1 LEEEISQIRD
11 ESEAAMRR
19 IKDLRCELK
28 RETVNAEQ
36 REEETNE
43 TESVVLPECKKV
55 CAESMLAPAHARKKL
70 DETTEILR
78 GEKARLETL
87 DSAELKQFTTAVKDL
102 KDVELSQT
110 RKLNAIESE
119 YDAASS
125 RLSEAKHRFDF
136 ESSRKE
142 EEKKNLRLATQRNE
156 GDVQLLFEEAKD
168 IEKSVLRACQRE
180 DGSKLKVLRKLK
192 QTYRETD
199 ALAET
204 IRDVLIAKIRT
215 VEEEK
220 KEREEVLK
228 RLNKEREEQ
237 KTKTDEAREQSKT
250 WMAKS
255 EESES
260 VDAHKRE
267 EIRELEEE
275 IVESSRTVEQLRKIE

>member
-1 LEEEISQIRD
+1 MSKERNRKRGTKGRRNERD
-11 ESEAAMRR
+11 GIGGVARG
-19 IKDLRCELK
+19 
-28 RETVNAEQ
+28 
-36 REEETNE
+36 
-43 TESVVLPECKKV
+43 KKV

-87 DSAELKQFTTAVKDL
+87 DSAELKQFSTAVKDL

-142 EEKKNLRLATQRNE
+142 EEKKNLRLATHRND

-180 DGSKLKVLRKLK
+180 DGSKLSV
-192 QTYRETD
+192 
-199 ALAET
+199 
-204 IRDVLIAKIRT
+204 
-215 VEEEK
+215 
-220 KEREEVLK
+220 
-228 RLNKEREEQ
+228 
-237 KTKTDEAREQSKT
+237 TKTETNLSRNRRSR
-250 WMAKS
+250 
-255 EESES
+255 
-260 VDAHKRE
+260 KRFE
-267 EIRELEEE
+267 
-275 IVESSRTVEQLRKIE
+275 TF